1 MAADRGDFT
10 CSECHTTVEHD
21 IAGPESTLPA
31 RDRHVQ
37 RLPGSPGDNLSCES
51 CHGTAPHRDAAD
63 TRQNHKLDDHTDVL
77 ACQSCHVPTMGR
89 TRPTKVW
96 WDWSKAGE
104 RIELEDGSRQP
115 FVRHEELGGRKV
127 PVYDSQKGAFRW
139 VLDAQP
145 EYFWYD
151 GHVEQT
157 FLGDVVDLS
166 SPGRSTTRRSPGG
179 SYDELDLDL
188 PVIAINRVGGSRDDP
203 RARIWPFKVHRG
215 RQPFDPIGR
224 RLLVPKLFGKP
235 GSGAFWADFDW
246 QKALEA
252 GMAYVGDDWSGRY
265 EFAQTE
271 MFWPLTHMVAPK
283 ERAVRCVECHT
294 PAAEG
299 RMAGVEGVYLP
310 GRDRN
315 PFLDRLGIGLV
326 ALTLAA
332 ALAHGLL
339 RLTLGGGR

>member
-1 MAADRGDFT
+1 
-10 CSECHTTVEHD
+10 
-21 IAGPESTLPA
+21 
-31 RDRHVQ
+31 
-37 RLPGSPGDNLSCES
+37 
-51 CHGTAPHRDAAD
+51 
-63 TRQNHKLDDHTDVL
+63 
-77 ACQSCHVPTMGR
+77 
-89 TRPTKVW
+89 
-96 WDWSKAGE
+96 
-104 RIELEDGSRQP
+104 
-115 FVRHEELGGRKV
+115 
-127 PVYDSQKGAFRW
+127 
-139 VLDAQP
+139 
-145 EYFWYD
+145 
-151 GHVEQT
+151 
-157 FLGDVVDLS
+157 
-166 SPGRSTTRRSPGG
+166 
-179 SYDELDLDL
+179 
-188 PVIAINRVGGSRDDP
+188 
-203 RARIWPFKVHRG
+203 
-215 RQPFDPIGR
+215 
-224 RLLVPKLFGKP
+224 LFGKP
-235 GSGAFWADFDW
+235 GSGAYWADFDW

-315 PFLDRLGIGLV
+315 PLLDRLGIGLV